1 MDMYIGIATKMI
13 IGSIGIFMLMR
24 LIGKKAISELTPF
37 DILYVIILGAIVEEA
52 IYDDKVSV
60 LHVIFAIVLW
70 GLFVFGIEKAIA
82 KTVKLSS
89 IIEGEPAILIAKG
102 RLNMKE
108 LEANY
113 MDIEQLRSML
123 RQNDVYSI
131 NDVYYAILEVN
142 GSMTIITKKENIIP
156 SFLLVEFG
164 VIQEKTLRS
173 LLKDEEWLRTNL
185 VEKGYPDLNKIVYC
199 EWLPDENELVVET
212 YANTINEK
220 LYIDD

>member
-13 IGSIGIFMLMR
+13 IGLIGVFMLMC

-70 GLFVFGIEKAIA
+70 GLFVFGMENAIE

-142 GSMTIITKKENIIP
+142 GSMTVITKKENIIP
-156 SFLLVEFG
+156 SFSLVEFG

-173 LLKDEEWLRTNL
+173 LLKDEE
-185 VEKGYPDLNKIVYC
+185 
-199 EWLPDENELVVET
+199 
-212 YANTINEK
+212 
-220 LYIDD
+220 